1 MSYLRIFLIFLI
13 SYGFSEQS
21 KFVVVIPSYN
31 NIKWIEK
38 NLASALSQRYKN
50 YRVIYV
56 DDASKD
62 GTGDAV
68 INFIQKNKPSV
79 PIKLVRNSFNKGAMR
94 NLYEV
99 IHDQTSDDEIIVT
112 LDGDDWFASNRVL
125 SILDKIYS
133 NPKKEIWM
141 TYGQFI
147 FSEEKQLGFCR
158 RYPDEVEGNLRFREY
173 EWLASHLRTF
183 YSWLFKKIKK
193 EDLQIE
199 GEFLQTSWDQAIML
213 PLIEMARNHYY
224 CCQKVLYIYNTC
236 NPISDGRIKSDD
248 CQRTY
253 NYIRALPKYEPLD

>member
-13 SYGFSEQS
+13 SYSFSEQS

-31 NIKWIEK
+31 NIRWVEK
-38 NLASALSQRYKN
+38 NLLSAISQQYQN
-50 YRVIYV
+50 YRVIYI

-68 INFIQKNKPSV
+68 SNFIQKHKPSV
-79 PIKLVRNSFNKGAMR
+79 DIKLIINSFNKGAMR

-99 IHDQTSDDEIIVT
+99 IHNHTADDEIIVT

-125 SILDKIYS
+125 SILDKVYS

-147 FSEEKQLGFCR
+147 CSEGKGRGFCR
-158 RYPDEVEGNLRFREY
+158 RYPNEVENNLGFRDH

-193 EDLQIE
+193 EHFEIE

-213 PLIEMARNHYY
+213 PMLEMARNHYF
-224 CCQKVLYIYNTC
+224 CIPNILYVYNTS
-236 NPISDGRIKSDD
+236 NPISDGRIKRDD
-248 CQRTY
+248 QIRKEK
-253 NYIRALPKYEPLD
+253 YIRSLPRYKPLD